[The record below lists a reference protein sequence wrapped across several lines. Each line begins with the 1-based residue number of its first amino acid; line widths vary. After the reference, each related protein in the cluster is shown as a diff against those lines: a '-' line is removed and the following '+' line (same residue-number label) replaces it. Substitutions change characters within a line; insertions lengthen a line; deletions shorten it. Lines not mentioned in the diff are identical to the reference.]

1 MDLSGVTNEV
11 LRLLLA
17 QNQLAITGT
26 REQMIERLGTINVDA
41 PTSRTRS
48 SDSTDPAAKRPRTN
62 TDSSPVAPNLPGDV
76 EQPNKEGD
84 LPSAR
89 NDEQDPPQAER
100 LQRRDTELTTCEA
113 QDGVRDRGV
122 PPNPVSNPAALATLI
137 ATIVDEKLKNFA
149 STNPSPVPQQ
159 PAHSVPQPPA
169 RQQLSDPAFVASLL
183 SQSGSSNYGPSQ
195 SRMQPASSSIAA
207 HVPQKTRQLILRDAP
222 VPPTR
227 TRCIARSLSN
237 PSFPDESLTMQAAH
251 YIFQSIASSTRRT
264 YSSGERHFIRF
275 CLFHK
280 LISPQTPFL
289 PTSESTLIH
298 FVTHLSNTV
307 SYGTIKVYLAA
318 VKNLHVEF
326 GCPLDFSSMPF
337 LYKTLRGIKSSLG
350 IAKRAR
356 FPITI
361 SILRQIYAKLKPF
374 QSLDTDSSMLWA
386 AFTLAFFGFLRSSEF
401 TYNGK
406 FNIQSHLTRSDVH
419 FYPNIVQPVS
429 FEVVIKKSKTD
440 PFRETAKLTIAKSN
454 STVCAVTALRD
465 YLLQTNPSGATQPL
479 FQFSDGRHLTRS
491 SLTNNLRALLKV
503 CGLDSTC
510 YASHSFR
517 IGAATT
523 AGAAGLPDWLIKVLG
538 RWKSDAYQSY
548 IRTPKE
554 TILQVPQNLASCL
567 SS

>member
-1 MDLSGVTNEV
+1 ISLS
-11 LRLLLA
+11 
-17 QNQLAITGT
+17 
-26 REQMIERLGTINVDA
+26 
-41 PTSRTRS
+41 
-48 SDSTDPAAKRPRTN
+48 
-62 TDSSPVAPNLPGDV
+62 
-76 EQPNKEGD
+76 
-84 LPSAR
+84 
-89 NDEQDPPQAER
+89 
-100 LQRRDTELTTCEA
+100 
-113 QDGVRDRGV
+113 
-122 PPNPVSNPAALATLI
+122 
-137 ATIVDEKLKNFA
+137 
-149 STNPSPVPQQ
+149 
-159 PAHSVPQPPA
+159 
-169 RQQLSDPAFVASLL
+169 
-183 SQSGSSNYGPSQ
+183 
-195 SRMQPASSSIAA
+195 
-207 HVPQKTRQLILRDAP
+207 DAP

-326 GCPLDFSSMPF
+326 GCPWTSPPCPSYTRPF
-337 LYKTLRGIKSSLG
+337 EDQILPRYCQTGPVPYYYFDPPPNLCQTKTLPIVGH
-350 IAKRAR
+350 R
-356 FPITI
+356 FFNVVGCFYP
-361 SILRQIYAKLKPF
+361 Y
-374 QSLDTDSSMLWA
+374 
-386 AFTLAFFGFLRSSEF
+386 AFFGFLRSSEF

-523 AGAAGLPDWLIKVLG
+523 VGAAGL
-538 RWKSDAYQSY
+538 
-548 IRTPKE
+548 
-554 TILQVPQNLASCL
+554 
-567 SS
+567 

>member
-1 MDLSGVTNEV
+1 
-11 LRLLLA
+11 
-17 QNQLAITGT
+17 
-26 REQMIERLGTINVDA
+26 
-41 PTSRTRS
+41 
-48 SDSTDPAAKRPRTN
+48 
-62 TDSSPVAPNLPGDV
+62 
-76 EQPNKEGD
+76 
-84 LPSAR
+84 
-89 NDEQDPPQAER
+89 
-100 LQRRDTELTTCEA
+100 
-113 QDGVRDRGV
+113 
-122 PPNPVSNPAALATLI
+122 
-137 ATIVDEKLKNFA
+137 
-149 STNPSPVPQQ
+149 
-159 PAHSVPQPPA
+159 
-169 RQQLSDPAFVASLL
+169 
-183 SQSGSSNYGPSQ
+183 
-195 SRMQPASSSIAA
+195 
-207 HVPQKTRQLILRDAP
+207 
-222 VPPTR
+222 
-227 TRCIARSLSN
+227 
-237 PSFPDESLTMQAAH
+237 MQAAH
-251 YIFQSIASSTRRT
+251 YIFQSIASSTRQT

-479 FQFSDGRHLTRS
+479 F
-491 SLTNNLRALLKV
+491 
-503 CGLDSTC
+503 
-510 YASHSFR
+510 
-517 IGAATT
+517 
-523 AGAAGLPDWLIKVLG
+523 
-538 RWKSDAYQSY
+538 
-548 IRTPKE
+548 
-554 TILQVPQNLASCL
+554 
-567 SS
+567 

>member
-1 MDLSGVTNEV
+1 
-11 LRLLLA
+11 
-17 QNQLAITGT
+17 
-26 REQMIERLGTINVDA
+26 
-41 PTSRTRS
+41 
-48 SDSTDPAAKRPRTN
+48 
-62 TDSSPVAPNLPGDV
+62 
-76 EQPNKEGD
+76 
-84 LPSAR
+84 
-89 NDEQDPPQAER
+89 
-100 LQRRDTELTTCEA
+100 
-113 QDGVRDRGV
+113 
-122 PPNPVSNPAALATLI
+122 
-137 ATIVDEKLKNFA
+137 
-149 STNPSPVPQQ
+149 
-159 PAHSVPQPPA
+159 
-169 RQQLSDPAFVASLL
+169 
-183 SQSGSSNYGPSQ
+183 
-195 SRMQPASSSIAA
+195 
-207 HVPQKTRQLILRDAP
+207 
-222 VPPTR
+222 
-227 TRCIARSLSN
+227 
-237 PSFPDESLTMQAAH
+237 MQAAH

-361 SILRQIYAKLKPF
+361 SILHQIYAKLKPF

-538 RWKSDAYQSY
+538 RWKSDAYQLY

-554 TILQVPQNLASCL
+554 TIFQVPQNLASCL

>member
-1 MDLSGVTNEV
+1 
-11 LRLLLA
+11 
-17 QNQLAITGT
+17 
-26 REQMIERLGTINVDA
+26 
-41 PTSRTRS
+41 
-48 SDSTDPAAKRPRTN
+48 
-62 TDSSPVAPNLPGDV
+62 
-76 EQPNKEGD
+76 
-84 LPSAR
+84 
-89 NDEQDPPQAER
+89 
-100 LQRRDTELTTCEA
+100 
-113 QDGVRDRGV
+113 
-122 PPNPVSNPAALATLI
+122 
-137 ATIVDEKLKNFA
+137 
-149 STNPSPVPQQ
+149 
-159 PAHSVPQPPA
+159 
-169 RQQLSDPAFVASLL
+169 
-183 SQSGSSNYGPSQ
+183 
-195 SRMQPASSSIAA
+195 
-207 HVPQKTRQLILRDAP
+207 
-222 VPPTR
+222 
-227 TRCIARSLSN
+227 
-237 PSFPDESLTMQAAH
+237 MQAAH

-548 IRTPKE
+548 SRTYPKKPFSKSLKIWPPVYPVNDSKTIRCHIAM
-554 TILQVPQNLASCL
+554 TIVHASLALGTLLCCSILFITNILMLRKKNNNNNNNNNNNKKQTTWEHYGVSLYCL
-567 SS
+567 LRTL